1 MRILLGANRYFPDV
15 AGGGNRV
22 AYDCAQYLASVG
34 HEVALLCEG
43 IAGKPENEVIDGIR
57 VLRYSLPRLDI
68 DFLSRHQRA
77 AKRVLGRH
85 LSGWVP
91 DIVWGHMPLQMAAM
105 IDVFPEVRAVYT
117 LHSPVSVETVE
128 AESPGAFALGL
139 KVKSQVL
146 LQIER
151 RCCGAAT
158 IITVLSQFSR
168 AEIQRLHG
176 AEIAGKVRIA
186 PGWADLTRFHLEPSK
201 FAVRDAID
209 WPRDRTVFFSIRRL
223 VERMGLDRLIDAAA
237 IVRDRGHAFHL
248 YIAGKG
254 PLRAKLESQI
264 ARHGLDDRVRLIG
277 SVSEKELAAMY
288 AAADAFVLPT
298 RALECFGL
306 VAVEAMSAGCPVL
319 STPVGALPEIIN
331 RIEPKW
337 LAKDNSAE
345 AIAESM
351 SAFIENRL
359 PQHSPQELRH
369 FVEANYARERALPEF
384 VRVTLSGQAGEDQP
398 PE

>member
-1 MRILLGANRYFPDV
+1 MRILLAANRYFPDV

-22 AYDCAQYLASVG
+22 AYDCAQYLTLQGHDVG
-34 HEVALLCEG
+34 LLCQG
-43 IAGKPENEVIDGIR
+43 IAGKPESDVIDGIR
-57 VLRYSLPRLDI
+57 VLRYALPRMDI
-68 DFLSRHQRA
+68 DFMSRHQRA

-91 DIVWGHMPLQMAAM
+91 DLIWGHMPLQMAAM

-128 AESPGAFALGL
+128 AESPRAFALGL
-139 KVKSQVL
+139 KMKSQVL

-151 RCCGAAT
+151 RCCEAAAV
-158 IITVLSQFSR
+158 ITVLSQFSR
-168 AEIQRLHG
+168 SEIERLHG
-176 AEIAGKVRIA
+176 SEVASKVKIS
-186 PGWADLTRFHLEPSK
+186 PGWADLTRFRLEPSRS
-201 FAVRDAID
+201 AVRDAMD

-237 IVRDRGHAFHL
+237 IVRDRGHKFHL

-254 PLRAKLESQI
+254 PLRTKLESQI
-264 ARHGLDDRVRLIG
+264 GKLNLDDRVRLVG

-288 AAADAFVLPT
+288 GSADAFVLPT

-306 VAVEAMSAGCPVL
+306 VAVEAMSAGSPVL
-319 STPVGALPEIIN
+319 STPVGALPEIIE

-337 LAKDNSAE
+337 LARDNSAE
-345 AIAESM
+345 AIAELM
-351 SAFIENRL
+351 CAFVGRKL
-359 PQHSPQELRH
+359 PQHSSEELRH
-369 FVEANYARERALPEF
+369 FVETNYAREKALPDF
-384 VRVTLSGQAGEDQP
+384 VRATIG
-398 PE
+398 

>member
-1 MRILLGANRYFPDV
+1 MRILLGCNRYFPDV

-22 AYDCAQYLASVG
+22 AYDCAQYLVSQG
-34 HEVALLCEG
+34 HDVALICEG
-43 IAGKPENEVIDGIR
+43 IPGKPENDTIDAIR
-57 VLRYSLPRLDI
+57 VLRYALPRMDI

-77 AKRVLGRH
+77 AKKILGRH
-85 LSGWVP
+85 FSGWVP
-91 DIVWGHMPLQMAAM
+91 DIIWGHMPLQMAAM
-105 IDVFPEVRAVYT
+105 IDVFPQARAVYT

-128 AESPGAFALGL
+128 AESPRAFALGL

-151 RCCGAAT
+151 RCCEAAAV
-158 IITVLSQFSR
+158 ITVLSQFSR
-168 AEIQRLHG
+168 SEIQRLHG
-176 AEIAGKVRIA
+176 SEVALKVKVS

-201 FAVRDAID
+201 SAVRDAMN
-209 WPRDRTVFFSIRRL
+209 WPRDRTVFFSVRRL
-223 VERMGLDRLIDAAA
+223 VERMGLDRLIEAAG
-237 IVRDRGHAFHL
+237 IVRDHGHGFHL

-264 ARHGLDDRVRLIG
+264 SKLNLEDRVRLVG

-288 AAADAFVLPT
+288 GSSDAFLLPT

-319 STPVGALPEIIN
+319 STPVGALPEIVE

-337 LAKDNSAE
+337 LARDNSAE
-345 AIAESM
+345 GIAELM
-351 SAFIENRL
+351 RAFIEKKL
-359 PQHSPQELRH
+359 PQHSPQALRK
-369 FVEANYARERALPEF
+369 FVETNYARERALPDF
-384 VRVTLSGQAGEDQP
+384 VRATIGG
-398 PE
+398 